1 MYGEDDPLRPVAA
14 VVGLLAV
21 LFAGLLVTIQLN
33 SERIASVLTIPLLLA
48 VPLAAALLY
57 WYGRDR

>member
-1 MYGEDDPLRPVAA
+1 MAA

>member
-1 MYGEDDPLRPVAA
+1 MYGEDDPLRSVAA

>member
-1 MYGEDDPLRPVAA
+1 MYGKDDPLRSVAA